1 MNTMYETLM
10 NIPLFKGVSHD
21 QISSFVEKTPL
32 HFHTFNEGELV
43 AGRNDL
49 CSNVVCLLTGSLRI
63 ERLAA
68 GGQLRVTEVIEG
80 GSVLGLSSLFGLDH
94 RYNFDAY
101 AVSERVGVMEFT
113 KEQYRRLLENNPICQ
128 INCLNYLARRGQKCN
143 EVLRLFGGESFA
155 RQLASLVL
163 LATDSGGEDIRVI
176 STEGT
181 LADIFSSKNG
191 DIHREMQRLADRG
204 LISIFGETEIRV
216 TSRLTLLDAAE

>member
-32 HFHTFNEGELV
+32 HFHTFNDGELV
-43 AGRNDL
+43 MGRNDL

-68 GGQLRVTEVIEG
+68 G
-80 GSVLGLSSLFGLDH
+80 
-94 RYNFDAY
+94 
-101 AVSERVGVMEFT
+101 VSERVGVMEFT
-113 KEQYRRLLENNPICQ
+113 KKQYRRLLENNPICQ

-143 EVLRLFGGESFA
+143 EVLRLFVGESFA

-163 LATDSGGEDIRVI
+163 LATDSGGEDIRLI
-176 STEGT
+176 STEGRM
-181 LADIFSSKNG
+181 AEIFSSKNG

-216 TSRLTLLDAAE
+216 TSRLALLDAAE